1 MFTVFFSGLSFLM
14 TPAAL
19 LAVTG
24 GTMLGIIFGAMP
36 GVNASMAVVLALP
49 AAYTMDSVMAMAFLS
64 SVYCAAITGGGITAI
79 LFRVPGTPASAPTT
93 LDGYPMARRGQAGR
107 ALGYSLAASAMGG
120 IIGAVAMALLCPSL
134 SMVALMF
141 GPSEMAAMYFLSFS
155 ILACLDHKNII
166 KTLAAGVTGLLIACV
181 GRDLMT
187 GNLRFAWD
195 GPTSVSEPEVL
206 PILIGLFA
214 VGGVLAQTG
223 KERKESR
230 KSRPESNGSL
240 GKVFPSV
247 KELWQLRLPMAR
259 SSLIGVLVGILPGA
273 GATSASFLSYAIER
287 KLSPYPEKLGTGIPE
302 GIVVSEAANNGAVG
316 GSVIPLLSLGIPGGN
331 AVALIMAFLMARDAQ
346 IGPGLHPEYLA
357 GAFGAMLFS
366 NLVMVII
373 AALVAKSLVRLLLV
387 PYQVVGP
394 VIVVMAFVSA
404 YGLNHNMMDVVLMM
418 GAGFAGCVMVSRGYS
433 LSALVLGL
441 VLGRMWERN
450 LRYAYTVAGG
460 NPERIMT
467 RPLTVMLLAVSIVIL
482 LYPVAKL
489 FASGKKD

>member
-1 MFTVFFSGLSFLM
+1 M
-14 TPAAL
+14 
-19 LAVTG
+19 
-24 GTMLGIIFGAMP
+24 
-36 GVNASMAVVLALP
+36 
-49 AAYTMDSVMAMAFLS
+49 
-64 SVYCAAITGGGITAI
+64 
-79 LFRVPGTPASAPTT
+79 
-93 LDGYPMARRGQAGR
+93 
-107 ALGYSLAASAMGG
+107 
-120 IIGAVAMALLCPSL
+120 
-134 SMVALMF
+134 
-141 GPSEMAAMYFLSFS
+141 
-155 ILACLDHKNII
+155 
-166 KTLAAGVTGLLIACV
+166 
-181 GRDLMT
+181 
-187 GNLRFAWD
+187 
-195 GPTSVSEPEVL
+195 
-206 PILIGLFA
+206 
-214 VGGVLAQTG
+214 
-223 KERKESR
+223 
-230 KSRPESNGSL
+230 
-240 GKVFPSV
+240 

-273 GATSASFLSYAIER
+273 GATSASFLSYAIEK